1 MDGNA
6 VFTTEMSS
14 TTRICAVRATA
25 RTAHDLRGPS
35 SSVGGCAACG
45 SAAVTVAD
53 GVGGGADSV
62 RLTKSSRLGRRRRTR
77 YGTRAPQLIGNDP
90 RLVRPGSVRAG
101 TMAGLAPAGGAPLA

>member
-25 RTAHDLRGPS
+25 STAHDLRGPS
-35 SSVGGCAACG
+35 WSVGGCAACG
-45 SAAVTVAD
+45 SAAAAVAD
-53 GVGGGADSV
+53 GPGWGADSV

-77 YGTRAPQLIGNDP
+77 YRARAPQLSGNDP
-90 RLVRPGSVRAG
+90 RLVRTESVRAG
-101 TMAGLAPAGGAPLA
+101 TMA